1 MLRSVR
7 WRLFNRAKS
16 SGEFLYFRFHR
27 QYDMCVWGGIRRIE
41 GRLGMKIRESL
52 DIASLLPATH
62 MLGEVA
68 KVSYNIGI

>member
-1 MLRSVR
+1 MI
-7 WRLFNRAKS
+7 
-16 SGEFLYFRFHR
+16 
-27 QYDMCVWGGIRRIE
+27 CVCGGGIRRIE

-52 DIASLLPATH
+52 DIASLLPSTH